1 MKSMSSENV
10 DLVRSAYRAFRR
22 GDTRSV
28 FGALDPGVE
37 FSQSGE
43 VPWGGRYKG
52 PDEVGVFLYKLTS
65 AIDSD
70 LDPDQFVDAGDS
82 VVAVGLTR
90 GRALATGKEFEV
102 RAVHVWT
109 VRDGKILRF
118 EAYIDNPRMLDALRP

>member
-22 GDTRSV
+22 GDTRAV

-37 FSQSGE
+37 FTQSGE

-52 PDEVGVFLYKLTS
+52 ADEVGVFLYRLTS
-65 AIDSD
+65 AIDSKV
-70 LDPDQFVDAGDS
+70 DPDQFVDAGDC

-90 GRALATGKEFEV
+90 GKALATGKEFEV
-102 RAVHVWT
+102 PAVHVWT
-109 VRDGKILRF
+109 VKDGKILRF